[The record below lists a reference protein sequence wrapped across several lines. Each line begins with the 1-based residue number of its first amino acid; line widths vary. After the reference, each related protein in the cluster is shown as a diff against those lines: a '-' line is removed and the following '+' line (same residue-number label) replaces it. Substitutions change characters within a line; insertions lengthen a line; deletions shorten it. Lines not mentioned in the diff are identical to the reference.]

1 MPNPTQPAR
10 YFQGLPTNKNFSRD
24 YETQQNVPIDG
35 SSPFPR
41 TLSPFVIRALL
52 PTILGDSN
60 DRLTATTR
68 PRALSARAG
77 DEAIE
82 SLSDGVSYANALR
95 DSRRSDPSR
104 TTYAQL
110 VNLGQA
116 IPGLTESNVVDLD
129 REITN
134 FAVNEAAASNL
145 PVQRGEGAVPN
156 RVVPAITNNITGLS
170 VLNQLRKIL
179 DVPPLI
185 LLINPT
191 TFQVSYNKIAQFS
204 ERSRYGY
211 IYQAWGEELTKVSF
225 SCTIGAFTA
234 GRSSSSQ
241 TNVPSGVQFASKNDS
256 ASFQQLMAMMSFFQ
270 SGAYITD
277 TVQNSLANQMIG
289 NLAIEYDQNVYV
301 GHMDSFNYS
310 FDEEKQNGGLQFD
323 IDFTAIKVYDQAQS
337 VSVVSRLQNPNTG
350 LFSPRTSPAPP
361 NRLSRT
367 FLSGTSGSVFTE
379 ATVATPEPSIANP
392 WRSQPQTPPDTL
404 NSAVVQILTPSGG
417 LASAISGTDFTYGVS
432 SSSFTEDQILAATS
446 EIQSNPGLRATPDQ
460 AIQTVEVAPF
470 TVPGQAIPPVEIASI
485 IIRRT

>member
-10 YFQGLPTNKNFSRD
+10 YFQGLPTAKNFSRD

-41 TLSPFVIRALL
+41 ALSPFVIRPLL
-52 PTILGDSN
+52 PTILGESN
-60 DRLTATTR
+60 DRLTTTVR

-77 DEAIE
+77 DEVIE
-82 SLSDGVSYANALR
+82 SLADGTNYSDALR
-95 DSRRSDPSR
+95 NSRRADPSR

-134 FAVNEAAASNL
+134 FAVNEAAAGNL
-145 PVQRGEGAVPN
+145 PNRRGEGSTPN
-156 RVVPAITNNITGLS
+156 RVVPAITNDITGLS

-191 TFQVSYNKIAQFS
+191 TFSVSYNKIAQFS

-225 SCTIGAFTA
+225 SCTIGAFTSGKA
-234 GRSSSSQ
+234 SSSQ

-256 ASFQQLMAMMSFFQ
+256 AAFQQLMAMMSFFQ

-301 GHMDSFNYS
+301 GHIDSFSYS
-310 FDEEKQNGGLQFD
+310 FEEEKQNGGLQFD
-323 IDFTAIKVYDQAQS
+323 IDFTAIKVYDQAQP

-350 LFSPRTSPAPP
+350 LFSPRTSQAPP

-367 FLSGTSGSVFTE
+367 FLSGTEGSVFTE

-392 WRSQPQTPPDTL
+392 WRSQPQPTQDTV
-404 NSAVVQILTPSGG
+404 NSAVVQILSPSGG
-417 LASAISGTDFTYGVS
+417 LAPAIPGTDFTYDVS
-432 SSSFTEDQILAATS
+432 SSRFTESQILAAAS
-446 EIQSNPGLRATPDQ
+446 EIQSTPGLRATPEQ
-460 AIQTVEVAPF
+460 AIQTV
-470 TVPGQAIPPVEIASI
+470 QVEIASI
-485 IIRRT
+485 ITRRT